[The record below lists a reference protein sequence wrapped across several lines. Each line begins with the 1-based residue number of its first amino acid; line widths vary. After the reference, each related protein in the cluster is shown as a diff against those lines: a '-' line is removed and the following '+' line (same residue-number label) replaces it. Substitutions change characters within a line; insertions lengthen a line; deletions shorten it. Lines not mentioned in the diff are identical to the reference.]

1 MFDIAL
7 ILLLLY
13 IVFTLFVVLVER
25 KLLAHAQR
33 RFGPAIAGRNGW
45 LQVVVDLIK
54 LASKSYFILPHPVTA
69 LTPALI
75 VLLFSIQLLFIQNFV
90 FLPSGTFFKDV
101 DGLIFFHLILAML
114 SNFVLVSI
122 GFLSQSKYSLM
133 GVVRLIVHIVSMDVY
148 ITLVYVLL
156 ILNAGSGHFHDF
168 VIFQYSIPNLLLFAP
183 ASYLFIIVMLLEAK
197 RAPFDHVETESE
209 VVAGYATEFS
219 GIFLLTFY
227 LVEYFHLVISAVH
240 MTTIFLGG
248 WIFYNPL
255 SFLSVTIPRLLPIIL
270 F

>member
-1 MFDIAL
+1 MFDLAV

-45 LQVVVDLIK
+45 LQVIVDLLK
-54 LASKSYFILPHPVTA
+54 LASKSYFILPQPVTA

-75 VLLFSIQLLFIQNFV
+75 VLLFSIQLIFIQNFV
-90 FLPSGTFFKDV
+90 FMPSGTFFKNI
-101 DGLIFFHLILAML
+101 DGVIFFHLILAML
-114 SNFVLVSI
+114 GNFTLVVI

-148 ITLVYVLL
+148 ITITYALLV
-156 ILNAGSGHFHDF
+156 LNSGSGHFHDF
-168 VIFQYSIPNLLLFAP
+168 VFFQYSLPNLFIFMP
-183 ASYLFIIVMLLEAK
+183 ASYLFIIIMLLESK
-197 RAPFDHVETESE
+197 RAPFDHAETESE
-209 VVAGYATEFS
+209 VVAGYATEYS

-227 LVEYFHLVISAVH
+227 LIEYFHLVISAVH
-240 MTTIFLGG
+240 VSVIFLGG
-248 WIFYNPL
+248 WFFYNPF
-255 SFLSVTIPRLLPIIL
+255 SFVFLTIPRIYPIIL